1 MLKADAFAFDDVDAH
16 GRAVEQQVDD
26 VVIEQVNF
34 VDVEDAAVGGGEDAR
49 LEMAFA
55 ALDGFL
61 DVQRADDT
69 IFGGADGQVHERRGA
84 VFGRELAGLGEP
96 LLAFVA
102 EQVGPI
108 RIAAEAAALYD
119 LDVRE
124 QRSQRACGG
133 GFGGAAF
140 AADEYAADLG
150 IDRVQNK
157 GAFHPFLADD
167 GGKRIGGSYRLS
179 FDSKALHNA

>member
-1 MLKADAFAFDDVDAH
+1 MV
-16 GRAVEQQVDD
+16 RYS
-26 VVIEQVNF
+26 
-34 VDVEDAAVGGGEDAR
+34 
-49 LEMAFA
+49 
-55 ALDGFL
+55 
-61 DVQRADDT
+61 
-69 IFGGADGQVHERRGA
+69 
-84 VFGRELAGLGEP
+84 GRELAGLGEP

-124 QRSQRACGG
+124 QRSHARA
-133 GFGGAAF
+133 AVDLAVPRS

-150 IDRVQNK
+150 IDRAQNK

-167 GGKRIGGSYRLS
+167 GGKRIGGSHRIVLR
-179 FDSKALHNA
+179 F